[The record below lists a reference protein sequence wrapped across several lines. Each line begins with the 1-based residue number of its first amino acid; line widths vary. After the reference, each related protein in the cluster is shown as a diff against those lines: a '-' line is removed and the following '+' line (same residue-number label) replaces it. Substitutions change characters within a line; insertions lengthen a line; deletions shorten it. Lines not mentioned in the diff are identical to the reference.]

1 MSIHR
6 RSIFILINLHFC
18 YHLLDQSL
26 MLFSFLAWL
35 GSVGISITLFLSP
48 IISTI
53 CQRKSARIY
62 AVIGGLICALGCL
75 FLAFSN
81 QMEQVFISHCV
92 VLSPGS
98 GITLNTA
105 NIIIGRYFRK
115 KRELAEMIM
124 LSGTGLGAA
133 LLAVL
138 FRELYWYVQ
147 KNKTKYSNILLAR
160 LHFLK
165 RLIISI
171 ALTVYMWLSSEIS
184 TNVFGRQVSQSSL
197 HKKNQSVNSK
207 LEPHFEILVH
217 K

>member
-1 MSIHR
+1 MELCPGASFFPPFFSYWTCFIH
-6 RSIFILINLHFC
+6 IV
-18 YHLLDQSL
+18 
-26 MLFSFLAWL
+26 FSFLFVLSITNTINLILLFFTAWL
-35 GSVGISITLFLSP
+35 GSIGISITLFLSP

-81 QMEQVFISHCV
+81 QIEQVFISHCV

-138 FRELYWYVQ
+138 FRELYWWVTRKDQ
-147 KNKTKYSNILLAR
+147 
-160 LHFLK
+160 
-165 RLIISI
+165 
-171 ALTVYMWLSSEIS
+171 
-184 TNVFGRQVSQSSL
+184 
-197 HKKNQSVNSK
+197 
-207 LEPHFEILVH
+207 P
-217 K
+217 